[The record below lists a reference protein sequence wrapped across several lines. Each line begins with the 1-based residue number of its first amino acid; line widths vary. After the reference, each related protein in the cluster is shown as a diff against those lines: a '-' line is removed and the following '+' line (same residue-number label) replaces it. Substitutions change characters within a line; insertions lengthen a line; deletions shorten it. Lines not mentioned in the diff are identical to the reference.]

1 LNKKEEFPPRL
12 PANFVPRQSPFTT
25 QNSRGNR
32 QQVKAHNIR
41 INSLPELFKGYLPYF
56 ISGENGSGAEHVI
69 TDFAQFVEFLRNSKQ
84 VN

>member
-1 LNKKEEFPPRL
+1 LCRPNHLSLLKTAVEIAHRL
-12 PANFVPRQSPFTT
+12 KTENTHNFLLSSF
-25 QNSRGNR
+25 
-32 QQVKAHNIR
+32 
-41 INSLPELFKGYLPYF
+41 FKGYLPYF